1 MAVRIGD
8 RVVCVDYF
16 ANYLTE
22 LGRGTVLLAGSD
34 TAIVAFDP
42 DGDFCDETTV
52 EECELGTLTVFL
64 DATAEG

>member
-16 ANYLTE
+16 CEHLTE

-34 TAIVAFDP
+34 TAIVAFEP
-42 DGDFCDETTV
+42 DGCFSDETEV

-64 DATAEG
+64 DAAAEG